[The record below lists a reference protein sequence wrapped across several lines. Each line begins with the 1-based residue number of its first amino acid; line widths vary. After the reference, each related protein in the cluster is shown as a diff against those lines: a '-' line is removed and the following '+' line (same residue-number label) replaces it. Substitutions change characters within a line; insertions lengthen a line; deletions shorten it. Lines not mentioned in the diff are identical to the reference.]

1 MQAVKINKTIEND
14 GQIFLTN
21 LPYKKGQTI
30 EMILLVDSSIKK
42 SKSYKKEKF
51 TANQL
56 LKSKIVGLWKNRK
69 DISNSV
75 DYAIKLRNQSQNRW

>member
-1 MQAVKINKTIEND
+1 MQAVKINKTIETD

-30 EMILLVDSSIKK
+30 EMILLVDNNIKK
-42 SKSYKKEKF
+42 SESYKKEIL

-56 LKSKIVGLWKNRK
+56 LKSKIVGLWKNRM
-69 DISNSV
+69 DINNSV
-75 DYAIKLRNQSQNRW
+75 DYAVKLRNQAQNRW